1 MSFMSYT
8 ITFACTVPA
17 FSDEKEVR
25 KTLQKKTAVA
35 ETVSCAVFLFLL
47 FLPKNR
53 TKGIIVSRRNPHTIT
68 QPFGGGSQFL
78 ALLEVS
84 LTFLTSAI
92 PFSLLL
98 ETQISGIFLLQI
110 SFSPILFSSE
120 NQNVLLYPLFNF

>member
-1 MSFMSYT
+1 MFFMSYT

-47 FLPKNR
+47 FLPK
-53 TKGIIVSRRNPHTIT
+53 TEPKVSWFLEEIHTPSHNPL
-68 QPFGGGSQFL
+68 SQFF